1 MEFTIK
7 VEGKGLQDI
16 VEAIIAQ
23 TMQGAK
29 GEYAQK
35 ACAYESTRE
44 GLMTE
49 YNKLKSQMG
58 CLKAGMEV
66 MKAPVVITFTPGV
79 DANHIQHP
87 VKQIMYSAYLNGAY
101 LPIISIPITYNTKV
115 GSYQY
120 HLKYFETGYI
130 FKVADKLFMCR
141 KGKEN
146 VYLIQIPKGL
156 N

>member
-1 MEFTIK
+1 MKINIE
-7 VEGKGLQDI
+7 VEGLTHLL
-16 VEAIIAQ
+16 ESLR
-23 TMQGAK
+23 GAK
-29 GEYAQK
+29 KLEDTINIMRTGEK
-35 ACAYESTRE
+35 IGIHIGET
-44 GLMTE
+44 
-49 YNKLKSQMG
+49 LKDYKKVKCQAE
-58 CLKAGMEV
+58 CLRNGMEV
-66 MKAPVVITFTPGV
+66 TEAPVVITFTPGV